1 MDYKELL
8 LPYQKLLDEAGAD
21 RKYSASGIY
30 CIKIDDKIAYIGK
43 STNMYNRIASHIEHI
58 EEPLSKEFNGKKYKL
73 LRQARYSNHKI
84 GFDVLLYCKEEDLTA
99 AEGEYIRKYL
109 PPLNTQIP
117 KVGGG
122 WEVNNIKSLTLPQLL
137 SLLEDRKN

>member
-8 LPYQKLLDEAGAD
+8 LPYQKLLDEAGVD

-30 CIKIDDKIAYIGK
+30 CIKIDGKIAYIGK
-43 STNMYNRIASHIEHI
+43 STNMYNRVASHI
-58 EEPLSKEFNGKKYKL
+58 
-73 LRQARYSNHKI
+73 
-84 GFDVLLYCKEEDLTA
+84 DVLLYCKEEDLTA

-117 KVGGG
+117 KVEGG
-122 WEVNNIKSLTLPQLL
+122 WEVNNIKDLTLPQLL
-137 SLLEDRKN
+137 SLLEEEHA